1 MSYDK
6 YYDLCRKSVGRLAEI
21 RTTRGTVHRG
31 IIDRVTS
38 DKVYIRPMNNIL
50 DYRGSGYGSFHES
63 FGFGLAA
70 EGFAFGLITSL
81 IFLPFFF

>member
-1 MSYDK
+1 MSYHK
-6 YYDLCRKSVGRLAEI
+6 YYDMCREGVGKLVEI
-21 RTTRGTVHRG
+21 RTDKGTVHKG

-38 DKVYIRPMNNIL
+38 DKVYIRSMNETL
-50 DYRGSGYGSFHES
+50 DYGGYGYGGFGGG
-63 FGFGLAA
+63 FGFGLAV